1 MFPCC
6 CNNQPPPGLVQC
18 AGQVF
23 RISSSLPSSC
33 PWIHQKRRASA
44 SRNDPAL
51 PSNNAHAEN
60 VYELRTENIARVRG
74 VMALFPTATGER
86 FASRW
91 TWRSKSLGPTYV
103 TRLLLGLLSR
113 PLKIIR
119 PRNNHIHLLRFGSPP
134 ASILAGP
141 PPPAVHNRRGQPKTI
156 QYIRL
161 AAPAGRS
168 LGSRRTPFAFFHRG
182 GRIAAS
188 FASFVGWD
196 NSNLIN
202 TLSPMFHLAC

>member
-141 PPPAVHNRRGQPKTI
+141 RLLPSTTDGASRKPYNIYDWQHRRAEVWEADEPRSHFFTVAAELLL
-156 QYIRL
+156 RL
-161 AAPAGRS
+161 LHS
-168 LGSRRTPFAFFHRG
+168 S
-182 GRIAAS
+182 
-188 FASFVGWD
+188 VG
-196 NSNLIN
+196 
-202 TLSPMFHLAC
+202 TTAT